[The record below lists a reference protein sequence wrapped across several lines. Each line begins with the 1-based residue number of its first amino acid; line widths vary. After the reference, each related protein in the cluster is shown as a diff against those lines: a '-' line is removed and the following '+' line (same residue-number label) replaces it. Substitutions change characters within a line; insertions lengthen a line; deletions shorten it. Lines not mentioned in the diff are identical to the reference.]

1 MDRKVSKRNLISTL
15 VAGGLWIAIAYVMYI
30 QDKIIRYSP
39 EEIPKYMPFT
49 QLALGAILILIIIIT
64 FGFSKPKTSS

>member
-15 VAGGLWIAIAYVMYI
+15 AAGILWMAAAYVTYI
-30 QDKIIRYSP
+30 QDKIIRSSP

-49 QLALGAILILIIIIT
+49 QLALGVILILIIIIT
-64 FGFSKPKTSS
+64 FGFSTPKTSN

>member
-1 MDRKVSKRNLISTL
+1 MDWKVSKRNLISTL
-15 VAGGLWIAIAYVMYI
+15 IVGGLWIAVAYVTYI

-49 QLALGAILILIIIIT
+49 QLALGILLILIIITI
-64 FGFSKPKTSS
+64 GFSTPKTSS